1 MKYLA
6 ILMGILVSLAPVPLY
21 AIYGVGDTVSDF
33 TLYDPDGVG
42 YSLYDYAG
50 QVVVLSFF
58 RYS

>member
-1 MKYLA
+1 MKVLTVLLA
-6 ILMGILVSLAPVPLY
+6 FFITLTPASLHG
-21 AIYGVGDTVSDF
+21 IYGVGDTVPDF
-33 TLYDPDGVG
+33 TLYDPDGVA